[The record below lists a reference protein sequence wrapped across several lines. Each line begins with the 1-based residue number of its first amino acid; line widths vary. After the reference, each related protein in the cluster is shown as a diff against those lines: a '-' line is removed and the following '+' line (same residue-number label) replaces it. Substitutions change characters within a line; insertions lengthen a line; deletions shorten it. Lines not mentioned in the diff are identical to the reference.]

1 MEKYLN
7 ESQLASLRQNGLISS
22 NEVALEVGD
31 LLVAEDVLTKMRRII
46 EKNDTISESSDN
58 KRLLKG

>member
-7 ESQLASLRQNGLISS
+7 ESQLIALRQNGLISS
-22 NEVALEVGD
+22 NEVAIEIGD
-31 LLVAEDVLTKMRRII
+31 LLVAEDVLTKARRII
-46 EKNDTISESSDN
+46 EKNDTISESSNN

>member
-7 ESQLASLRQNGLISS
+7 ESQLVALRQSGLIAK
-22 NEVALEVGD
+22 NEVAIEVGD
-31 LLVAEDVLTKMRRII
+31 LLVAEDVLTKARRII
-46 EKNDTISESSDN
+46 EKNDAISESND

>member
-7 ESQLASLRQNGLISS
+7 ENQLVALRQSGLITK
-22 NEVALEVGD
+22 NEVAIEVGD
-31 LLVAEDVLTKMRRII
+31 LLVAEDVLTKARRII
-46 EKNDTISESSDN
+46 EKNDAISESND

>member
-7 ESQLASLRQNGLISS
+7 ENQLTTLRQSGLISN
-22 NEVALEVGD
+22 NEVAIEIGD
-31 LLVAEDVLTKMRRII
+31 LLVAEDVLTKNRRII
-46 EKNDTISESSDN
+46 EKNDTISESNSN